1 MTSTSQESLRQ
12 VSTAEGLAS
21 KSMNEGGA
29 DLGSSSSRS
38 LGLAILRITLGVI
51 VLVAWFDNLDK
62 GLYTGDGLVGFI
74 DYLFNAEEG
83 QGNAS
88 SLTIYKSFLDAAV
101 VPFASIVSKFQLV
114 IELGIGIGL
123 ILGAFTRFF
132 SLSAFFFF
140 ITVFLGY
147 FGGNDWIWTYVLLVG
162 TSLTVFLGYAGRTLG
177 IDQFLVK
184 ARGKSPFGLLW

>member
-1 MTSTSQESLRQ
+1 MTFTSQESLGQ

-101 VPFASIVSKFQLV
+101 VPFAPIVSKFQLV

-140 ITVFLGY
+140 ITVFLC
-147 FGGNDWIWTYVLLVG
+147 LLY
-162 TSLTVFLGYAGRTLG
+162 TSP
-177 IDQFLVK
+177 
-184 ARGKSPFGLLW
+184 SPRDS